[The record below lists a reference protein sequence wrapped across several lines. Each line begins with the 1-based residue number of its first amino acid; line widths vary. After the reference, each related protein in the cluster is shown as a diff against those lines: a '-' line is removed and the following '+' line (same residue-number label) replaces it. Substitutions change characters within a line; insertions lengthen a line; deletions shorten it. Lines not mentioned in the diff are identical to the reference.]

1 MDTVIYSASP
11 LKAFSGALF
20 LLVFLFGLGGF
31 GFLSAIF
38 SRRDKMLMRVG
49 QGCVS
54 FFLLLVGVVS
64 AIVTFNTYQGGKNT
78 VLVIVEEKNIV
89 KRNCDRSTPCIDY
102 VLDTT
107 DGKKIYVFG
116 VNEDT
121 YDLIEVSACYKFTY
135 YPAKSL
141 LGEYLQ
147 TDNAYEDLYE
157 TTGNLSLIEKA
168 SCP

>member
-1 MDTVIYSASP
+1 MDIIYSASP
-11 LKAFSGALF
+11 LKAFSGSLF
-20 LLVFLFGLGGF
+20 LLAFLFILGGF

-38 SRRDKMLMRVG
+38 SRRQKTVMRVG

-54 FFLLLVGVVS
+54 FFLLLVGVGS
-64 AIVTFNTYQGGKNT
+64 AIATFNTYQGGRET
-78 VLVIVEEKNIV
+78 VLVKVEEKNIV
-89 KRNCDRSTPCIDY
+89 KRNCDRVAPCIDY

-107 DGKKIYVFG
+107 DGHKYYVFG

-121 YDLIEVSACYKFTY
+121 YNLIEVSSCYNVTY

-147 TDNAYEDLYE
+147 EESEYESLYE
-157 TTGNLSLIEKA
+157 TTGNISLIERTN
-168 SCP
+168 CP